1 MEVRKAKLIA
11 NKAGGNS
18 SKGSFNYKVSIPN
31 IWVKDLGL
39 GPENRDICIYFEN
52 DKIIIKKDDKE
63 GDNMIYE
70 LGKKYDDL
78 KGPEGI
84 KADFTDTGMVLS
96 IKYNK
101 PTLKEVNNI
110 KSGEFNFKTIIID
123 NIIFFL
129 FKFGNEQW
137 MDAPYTPHLSKHLSK
152 LEQLE
157 DGKGYS
163 LSVILSDATTGEAQA
178 LRLLGLDTKTSK
190 AIKHLIET
198 QINEDFDI
206 NEYDKKLKRIYR
218 TYTTDDM
225 VNISSNI

>member
-11 NKAGGNS
+11 NKPGGTA
-18 SKGSFNYKVSIPN
+18 SKGSFTYKVTIPTS
-31 IWVKDLGL
+31 WVKDLGL
-39 GPENRDICIYFEN
+39 GPEERNINIYFEN
-52 DKIIIKKDDKE
+52 DSIIIKKDDE

-78 KGPEGI
+78 KGQEGI
-84 KADFTDTGMVLS
+84 KADFADTGMVLS

-123 NIIFFL
+123 NVIFFL

-152 LEQLE
+152 LENLE

-198 QINEDFDI
+198 QINA
-206 NEYDKKLKRIYR
+206 NK
-218 TYTTDDM
+218 
-225 VNISSNI
+225 